1 METCRTCA
9 KCDFENGNNNYWL
22 DLFHPARWQS
32 EMAQIRM
39 EFVNWKLQI
48 APNDGLPQKIC
59 SDCFTKFCSIYTF
72 RMACQDAQLKLSN
85 IFDKIDANLLY
96 DKTDD
101 EQHVDDEHN
110 DANVIEDAAITET
123 TTATQNTAIIEAK
136 ASTPIEIYVETI
148 NINETTTN
156 SETATETLQ
165 LEEEGV
171 DDFSTDFNSLNISF
185 ACKFCYKPEES
196 YELQHLLLEHISSAH
211 DPDQPYNCPECTECF
226 QDAASRTVHMK
237 SSHVVKHYGC
247 EVCGKKYGDR
257 HNLRHHI
264 EKYHSETDFECSM
277 CEKRFF
283 TRKSLH
289 YHMNWHKPERQLRCR
304 HSGCDRLFINQRH
317 LKCHEATHTT
327 GSRKSEYCGF
337 CGKAFIHVKT
347 LRWHIY
353 RQHGGEKPFKCAI
366 CTEVFASY
374 AEKRIHMLELHTEN
388 LTHQERSECMFQS
401 CRQEFDNEKQ
411 LIHHM
416 SVEHLQREP
425 ATPVIANNK
434 RVLQRKRER
443 QYTGLFQCSNCPQR
457 FNMKSALERHMAVHS
472 ADRLHA
478 CTHCSKR
485 YKRAQDLKWHM
496 KTHDNEKPNVCDV
509 CGKAFALKYV
519 LTQHMRSHEV
529 LEKNFKCET
538 CGRAYLFEKSLRL
551 HQRVHTGN
559 TYYKC
564 DLCQERFVTH
574 IKFKTHMKKM
584 HDTSQPHTK
593 DSLDDFINIVIS

>member
-9 KCDFENGNNNYWL
+9 RCDFENGNNYWL
-22 DLFHPARWQS
+22 DMFHPTRWQS
-32 EMAQIRM
+32 EMAQIRT

-48 APNDGLPQKIC
+48 SPNDGLPQKIC
-59 SDCFTKFCSIYTF
+59 SDCFTKFCSVYTF

-96 DKTDD
+96 DRSEESIEVDADD
-101 EQHVDDEHN
+101 SEATTKICTVAET
-110 DANVIEDAAITET
+110 AT
-123 TTATQNTAIIEAK
+123 TTTTTENTAINADK
-136 ASTPIEIYVETI
+136 SPAPVEIFVETI
-148 NINETTTN
+148 SINE
-156 SETATETLQ
+156 SESLQ
-165 LEEEGV
+165 PEDNEV
-171 DDFSTDFNSLNISF
+171 DLGSDCNSLNISY
-185 ACKFCYKPEES
+185 ACKFCYKPQES
-196 YELQHLLLEHISSAH
+196 YELQHLLLEHISVCH

-226 QDAASRTVHMK
+226 QDTASRTVHMK
-237 SSHVVKHYGC
+237 SVHVVKHYAC

-257 HNLRHHI
+257 HNLDHHI
-264 EKYHSETDFECSM
+264 EKYHSDTDFECSM

-304 HSGCDRLFINQRH
+304 HNGCDRLFINQRH
-317 LKCHEATHTT
+317 LICHEATHTK

-374 AEKRIHMLELHTEN
+374 VEKRIHMLELHTEN

-401 CRQEFDNEKQ
+401 CRQEFDTEQ
-411 LIHHM
+411 ELIQHM
-416 SVEHLQREP
+416 TMEHAQRETSSAP
-425 ATPVIANNK
+425 IIANNK
-434 RVLQRKRER
+434 RVIQCKRER
-443 QYTGLFQCSNCPQR
+443 QYTGLFQCGSCTQR

-478 CTHCSKR
+478 CSHCSKR

-496 KTHDNEKPNVCDV
+496 KTHANEKPNVCDV

-574 IKFKTHMKKM
+574 IKFKTHMKKA
-584 HDTSQPHTK
+584 HDGDQSHSK
-593 DSLDDFINIVIS
+593 DTLDDLINIVIN